1 LFRNL
6 ANYDFQVFMVNGK
19 QTTSSRASTRCFEL
33 ATSTQHDL
41 NTESYAPMFADLQN
55 KHSLE
60 SQLLGDALQIN
71 GGDVSEQLLTF
82 LFTAG
87 PE

>member
-1 LFRNL
+1 
-6 ANYDFQVFMVNGK
+6 MVNGK
-19 QTTSSRASTRCFEL
+19 QTIPSRASTRCPEL
-33 ATSTQHDL
+33 ATSTQHHL
-41 NTESYAPMFADLQN
+41 NIESYTSMLADVQKKLP
-55 KHSLE
+55 LE

-71 GGDVSEQLLTF
+71 GGDVIEQLLTF

>member
-1 LFRNL
+1 
-6 ANYDFQVFMVNGK
+6 MVNGK
-19 QTTSSRASTRCFEL
+19 QTTLSRASTRCLEL
-33 ATSTQHDL
+33 ATSTQHCL
-41 NTESYAPMFADLQN
+41 NIETYPPMFAHLQN

-71 GGDVSEQLLTF
+71 GGDVSERLLTF
-82 LFTAG
+82 LFTVG